1 MVQAGL
7 LVSNIS
13 GSPLVCSLPFPM
25 DTLGPG
31 HLTLVG
37 IIEVTEKSACEHV
50 QMAVLT
56 IPSPSLMLIPVRE
69 NI

>member
-1 MVQAGL
+1 
-7 LVSNIS
+7 
-13 GSPLVCSLPFPM
+13 M